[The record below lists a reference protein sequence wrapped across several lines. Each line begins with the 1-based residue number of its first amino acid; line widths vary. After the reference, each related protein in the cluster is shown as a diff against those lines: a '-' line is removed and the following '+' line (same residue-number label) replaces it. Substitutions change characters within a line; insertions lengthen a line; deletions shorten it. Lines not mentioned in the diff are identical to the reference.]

1 MQYFFD
7 DSFNNFELTP
17 ENKMSFDT
25 EKGMYRTNFLL
36 KQGFYNYSFATV
48 DQDNHVRLKTING
61 SFYETENQYTV
72 LVYYQP
78 FGGLYERVIGVGTGF
93 LDQNR

>member
-1 MQYFFD
+1 
-7 DSFNNFELTP
+7 
-17 ENKMSFDT
+17 MSFDP
-25 EKGMYRTNFLL
+25 ENGVYSAHFLL

-48 DQDNHVRLKTING
+48 GEDNKVDLRTING

-72 LVYYQP
+72 LVYYKS
-78 FGGLYERVIGVGTGF
+78 FGDVYERVIGVGSGF